1 MVARVAVSLLT
12 DREVSRSSQMPAV
25 CQSQAL
31 LSLFTDYGSKQA
43 QHLASEASCM
53 QISHWLVSTLHPVSC
68 PSSAALMPADGTVDN
83 SIVKQSANG
92 GNVDVDNGDAACIAP
107 VTVCKSVLCLVR
119 IGAMIVLPLLS
130 CRCC

>member
-1 MVARVAVSLLT
+1 
-12 DREVSRSSQMPAV
+12 
-25 CQSQAL
+25 
-31 LSLFTDYGSKQA
+31 
-43 QHLASEASCM
+43 
-53 QISHWLVSTLHPVSC
+53 
-68 PSSAALMPADGTVDN
+68 MPADGTVDN